1 MKIEGFEDVEV
12 WQLAGEL
19 TRKVYRL
26 TKRPGF
32 ANDYGLKRQTRLPDG
47 GQHKK
52 LFRFKVPRFRISV

>member
-32 ANDYGLKRQTRLPDG
+32 ANDYGLERQTRLLG
-47 GQHKK
+47 SEQVQGSFQ
-52 LFRFKVPRFRISV
+52 VQSSTVQG